1 MRNAIAIVIAAVAAA
16 LIGCGLV
23 ARRSDRAIAPKV
35 ANFLFSLLGPVI
47 GNLLIIIAHTEPL
60 ALVGRYLYAAG
71 INIAVYC
78 MLDFTMGSSRLL
90 CRCKTRL
97 VPVSPQARGRPR
109 VSACFRRR
117 MRVRRVARLSDRQR
131 LTHHGAHISAQP
143 PPRYPRR

>member
-78 MLDFTMGSSRLL
+78 MLDFTIEYCGMKWNPTVHRIL
-90 CRCKTRL
+90 
-97 VPVSPQARGRPR
+97 A
-109 VSACFRRR
+109 
-117 MRVRRVARLSDRQR
+117 
-131 LTHHGAHISAQP
+131 
-143 PPRYPRR
+143 